1 MSIIAYR
8 GGKSISD
15 EVELQAYLAS
25 LLRLENVGL
34 LLGAGASCSAGG
46 LTMRGLWTSFLVAE
60 PAQADWLLAQKFISQ
75 PERNIPIL
83 TPPVPVPTPSQPPPP
98 PPPPA
103 VAPTPVSPIPPPP
116 SPVAPVVLPQGFNQA
131 GGVAAVPQYSS
142 VAPNMEVLLDRLEIA
157 IIEWERQGGTNFD
170 QAKAARAALFRSI
183 MRAAKLNESWWT
195 SPMGADLADELAPH
209 RAILQKLTS
218 ARQPGQAAPWVFTT
232 NYDLAI
238 EWAAESVDLQVI
250 DGFLGVH
257 SRRFSPHSFDLGF
270 RNVQAKGEARFGVY
284 NIYLAKLHGSLTW
297 KEVDH
302 QVVEVSAAEAWREL
316 QSFISGASETLKYL
330 VLPRA
335 AKYLQT
341 VGYVMGELFRR
352 FAEFMARPQ
361 TALIVSGY
369 GFGDEHIN
377 RLIRS
382 ALLNPTLQVVLYLP
396 EFQGDPAAVSLP
408 ETVRRLLALQNPR
421 LTIVGGG
428 ERAFTAALAADLPD
442 PTIYDQDLAELQR
455 KLMPQRPDGEE
466 SE

>member
-46 LTMRGLWTSFLVAE
+46 QTMRGLWTAFLLAE
-60 PAQADWLLAQKFISQ
+60 TAHADWLLAQKFIVQ
-75 PERNIPIL
+75 AERSFPI
-83 TPPVPVPTPSQPPPP
+83 P

-103 VAPTPVSPIPPPP
+103 NPISATPPAP
-116 SPVAPVVLPQGFNQA
+116 G
-131 GGVAAVPQYSS
+131 S
-142 VAPNMEVLLDRLEIA
+142 VAPAVLPPFPVQGSPIAPAYVSTTPNIEVLLDKLEIA
-157 IIEWERQGGTNFD
+157 IIEWDRQGGAD
-170 QAKAARAALFRSI
+170 LAQAKSARAALFRSI
-183 MRAAKLNESWWT
+183 MRAARLNESWWT

-297 KEVDH
+297 KEVEH

-316 QSFISGASETLKYL
+316 QAFISGATESLKYL

-361 TALIVSGY
+361 AALIVSGY

-382 ALLNPTLQVVLYLP
+382 ALLNPTLQVVVYLP
-396 EFQGDPAAVSLP
+396 EFQGDPAAASLP

-428 ERAFTAALAADLPD
+428 ERAFTSALAADLPD
-442 PTIYDQDLAELQR
+442 PTIYDQDLADLQR

-466 SE
+466 SA

>member
-1 MSIIAYR
+1 
-8 GGKSISD
+8 
-15 EVELQAYLAS
+15 
-25 LLRLENVGL
+25 
-34 LLGAGASCSAGG
+34 
-46 LTMRGLWTSFLVAE
+46 
-60 PAQADWLLAQKFISQ
+60 
-75 PERNIPIL
+75 
-83 TPPVPVPTPSQPPPP
+83 
-98 PPPPA
+98 
-103 VAPTPVSPIPPPP
+103 
-116 SPVAPVVLPQGFNQA
+116 
-131 GGVAAVPQYSS
+131 
-142 VAPNMEVLLDRLEIA
+142 
-157 IIEWERQGGTNFD
+157 
-170 QAKAARAALFRSI
+170 
-183 MRAAKLNESWWT
+183 
-195 SPMGADLADELAPH
+195 MGADLADELAPH

-297 KEVDH
+297 KEVEH

-316 QSFISGASETLKYL
+316 QAFISGATESLKYL

-352 FAEFMARPQ
+352 FAEFMARSQ

-382 ALLNPTLQVVLYLP
+382 ALLNPTLQVVVYLP
-396 EFQGDPAAVSLP
+396 EFQGDPDAASLP

-421 LTIVGGG
+421 LTIVGGD
-428 ERAFTAALAADLPD
+428 ERAFTSALAADLPD
-442 PTIYDQDLAELQR
+442 PTIYDQDLADLQR

-466 SE
+466 SV

>member
-1 MSIIAYR
+1 
-8 GGKSISD
+8 
-15 EVELQAYLAS
+15 
-25 LLRLENVGL
+25 
-34 LLGAGASCSAGG
+34 
-46 LTMRGLWTSFLVAE
+46 
-60 PAQADWLLAQKFISQ
+60 
-75 PERNIPIL
+75 
-83 TPPVPVPTPSQPPPP
+83 
-98 PPPPA
+98 
-103 VAPTPVSPIPPPP
+103 
-116 SPVAPVVLPQGFNQA
+116 
-131 GGVAAVPQYSS
+131 
-142 VAPNMEVLLDRLEIA
+142 
-157 IIEWERQGGTNFD
+157 
-170 QAKAARAALFRSI
+170 
-183 MRAAKLNESWWT
+183 
-195 SPMGADLADELAPH
+195 MGADLADELAPH

-257 SRRFSPHSFDLGF
+257 CRRFSPHSFDLGF

-316 QSFISGASETLKYL
+316 QAFISGSTETLKYL

-382 ALLNPTLQVVLYLP
+382 ALLNPTLQVVIYLP
-396 EFQGDPAAVSLP
+396 EFQGDPAAASVP

-428 ERAFTAALAADLPD
+428 ERAFTSALAADLPD

-466 SE
+466 LA

>member
-46 LTMRGLWTSFLVAE
+46 QTMRGLWTAFLLAE
-60 PAQADWLLAQKFISQ
+60 TAHADWLLAQKFIVQ
-75 PERNIPIL
+75 AERNLPI
-83 TPPVPVPTPSQPPPP
+83 P

-103 VAPTPVSPIPPPP
+103 TPTSATPPAPGS
-116 SPVAPVVLPQGFNQA
+116 VAPVALPPLAVQGS
-131 GGVAAVPQYSS
+131 PI
-142 VAPNMEVLLDRLEIA
+142 APAYVSTTPNIEVLLDKLEIA
-157 IIEWERQGGTNFD
+157 IIEWDRQGGANLAE
-170 QAKAARAALFRSI
+170 AKSARAALFRSI
-183 MRAAKLNESWWT
+183 MRAARLNESWWM

-218 ARQPGQAAPWVFTT
+218 ARQPGQSAPWVFTT

-297 KEVDH
+297 KEVEH

-316 QSFISGASETLKYL
+316 QAFISGATESLKYL

-361 TALIVSGY
+361 AALIVSGY

-382 ALLNPTLQVVLYLP
+382 ALLNPTLQVVIYLP
-396 EFQGDPAAVSLP
+396 EFQGDPAAPSLP

-428 ERAFTAALAADLPD
+428 ERAFTSALAADLPD
-442 PTIYDQDLAELQR
+442 PTIYDQDLADLQR
-455 KLMPQRPDGEE
+455 KLMPQRPDGEDLA
-466 SE
+466 